1 MATAKT
7 KSVWFCKEC
16 GNESPKWMGRCPACG
31 EWNTMVEETVATGK
45 KMTAVTVP
53 GASHKPLKLSEID
66 SAREQRIS
74 LNNAEVDRILGGG
87 LVEGSLVLI
96 GGEPGIGKSTLS
108 LQIPLNCPAL
118 KTLYVTGEESA
129 RQVKLRASRI
139 GGDDSGCMI
148 YSETLM
154 ENILEQ
160 ARAMMP
166 DLMVVDSVQTMFS
179 QNVESSPGSVT
190 QIKETA
196 SMLLR
201 FAKET
206 GVPVILIGHITKEG
220 SIAGPKILE
229 HIVDVVLQFE
239 GDNRGTYRLLRSIK
253 NRFGSTSE
261 LAVFEMT
268 GKGLREV
275 SNPSEMLI
283 PMHEEGL
290 SGVAVSAML
299 DGTRPFLIEVQSLV
313 SSAAYGTPQR
323 SATGFDVRR
332 LNMLLAVLEKRAGFK
347 LGVKDVF
354 LNMAGGLKVSDPA
367 CDLAVISAVLSSNFD
382 FAIPSDIC
390 FAGEIGLS
398 GEVRPVAQTDRRI
411 IEAARLGFKKIYVS
425 SYSSLEGVGN
435 AAIEVVKVLFFL
447 FFAFCEYGGATSTP
461 LDTSLLF
468 LFAFSCLSCHSRTSH
483 DVTHKHLSDCYHLAF
498 CRSFLVLEQCDVL
511 VYLLCSTCLVS
522 LPFLLRSMRRYN
534 SVFVALAFFY
544 FSTARCF

>member
-1 MATAKT
+1 MAKIKKA
-7 KSVWFCKEC
+7 WFCSAC

-45 KMTAVTVP
+45 KASVADRVP
-53 GASHKPLKLSEID
+53 GAGQKPLPLSEID
-66 SAREQRIS
+66 SSVENRIS
-74 LNNAEVDRILGGG
+74 LNNDEVDRILGGG

-108 LQIPLNCPAL
+108 LQIPLNCPNL

-139 GGDDSGCMI
+139 GGDDANCLI

-154 ENILEQ
+154 ENIIAE
-160 ARAMMP
+160 AKAIMP

-196 SMLLR
+196 AMLLR

-239 GDNRGTYRLLRSIK
+239 GDNRGAYRLLRSIK

-313 SSAAYGTPQR
+313 STAAYGTPQR

-347 LGVKDVF
+347 LSIKDVF

-367 CDLAVISAVLSSNFD
+367 CDLAVIAAVLSSNFD
-382 FAIPSDIC
+382 FAIPSDVC

-398 GEVRPVAQTDRRI
+398 GEIRPVAQTDRRI
-411 IEAARLGFKKIYVS
+411 IEAARLGFKRVFVS
-425 SYSSLEGVGN
+425 SFTALDGLEEQGVRG
-435 AAIEVVKVLFFL
+435 IEVVKVADVPALCRALFK
-447 FFAFCEYGGATSTP
+447 A
-461 LDTSLLF
+461 D
-468 LFAFSCLSCHSRTSH
+468 
-483 DVTHKHLSDCYHLAF
+483 
-498 CRSFLVLEQCDVL
+498 
-511 VYLLCSTCLVS
+511 
-522 LPFLLRSMRRYN
+522 
-534 SVFVALAFFY
+534 
-544 FSTARCF
+544 

>member
-1 MATAKT
+1 MATVKT
-7 KSVWFCKEC
+7 KSVWFCKAC
-16 GNESPKWMGRCPACG
+16 GNESSKWMGRCPACG

-45 KMTAVTVP
+45 KSSAQSISVP
-53 GASHKPLKLSEID
+53 GAAQKPMPLAEID
-66 SAREQRIS
+66 STHEQRIS

-87 LVEGSLVLI
+87 MVQGSLVLI

-108 LQIPLNCPAL
+108 LQIPLHCPNL

-129 RQVKLRASRI
+129 KQVKLRAGRI
-139 GGDDSGCMI
+139 GGDDSNCLI

-154 ENILEQ
+154 ENILNE
-160 ARAMMP
+160 ARKIMP

-196 SMLLR
+196 AMLLR

-220 SIAGPKILE
+220 SIAGPKVLE

-275 SNPSEMLI
+275 NNPSEMLI

-313 SSAAYGTPQR
+313 STAAYGTPQR

-367 CDLAVISAVLSSNFD
+367 CDLAVICAVLSSNFD
-382 FAIPSDIC
+382 FAISSDIC
-390 FAGEIGLS
+390 FAGEVGLS
-398 GEVRPVAQTDRRI
+398 GEIRPVAQTDRRV

-425 SYSSLEGVGN
+425 SYSSLEGVDQQS
-435 AAIEVVKVLFFL
+435 IEVVKV
-447 FFAFCEYGGATSTP
+447 A
-461 LDTSLLF
+461 
-468 LFAFSCLSCHSRTSH
+468 
-483 DVTHKHLSDCYHLAF
+483 DVPAL
-498 CRSFLVLEQCDVL
+498 CRSLFKG
-511 VYLLCSTCLVS
+511 
-522 LPFLLRSMRRYN
+522 N
-534 SVFVALAFFY
+534 
-544 FSTARCF
+544 

>member
-1 MATAKT
+1 MATSKT
-7 KSVWFCKEC
+7 KTVWFCKVC

-45 KMTAVTVP
+45 KQPDRQNVIP
-53 GASHKPLKLSEID
+53 GASRKPVPLSEID
-66 SAREQRIS
+66 SSVESRIS
-74 LNNAEVDRILGGG
+74 LNNGEVDRILGGG
-87 LVEGSLVLI
+87 LVEGSLVLV

-108 LQIPLNCPAL
+108 LQIPLHCPSL
-118 KTLYVTGEESA
+118 KTLYVTGEESS
-129 RQVKLRASRI
+129 RQVKLRAARI
-139 GGDDSGCMI
+139 GGDDSNCLI

-154 ENILEQ
+154 ENIIAE
-160 ARAMMP
+160 ARSVMP
-166 DLMVVDSVQTMFS
+166 DLMIVDSVQTMFS
-179 QNVESSPGSVT
+179 QNIESSPGSVT

-196 SMLLR
+196 TMLLR

-283 PMHEEGL
+283 PMHEDGL
-290 SGVAVSAML
+290 SGVAVGAML
-299 DGTRPFLIEVQSLV
+299 DGTRPFLIEVQALV

-332 LNMLLAVLEKRAGFK
+332 LNMILAVLEKRAGFR
-347 LGVKDVF
+347 LSVKDVF
-354 LNMAGGLKVSDPA
+354 LNMAGGLKVNDPA

-382 FAIPSDIC
+382 LAIPSDMC
-390 FAGEIGLS
+390 FCGEVGLS
-398 GEVRPVAQTDRRI
+398 GEIRPVNQTDRRI
-411 IEAARLGFKKIYVS
+411 MEAARLGFRKIFIS
-425 SYSSLEGVGN
+425 SYSSVDDFTSKDLKGIDIVRIPDVP
-435 AAIEVVKVLFFL
+435 ALCRVLF
-447 FFAFCEYGGATSTP
+447 
-461 LDTSLLF
+461 
-468 LFAFSCLSCHSRTSH
+468 
-483 DVTHKHLSDCYHLAF
+483 
-498 CRSFLVLEQCDVL
+498 RSSEI
-511 VYLLCSTCLVS
+511 
-522 LPFLLRSMRRYN
+522 
-534 SVFVALAFFY
+534 
-544 FSTARCF
+544 